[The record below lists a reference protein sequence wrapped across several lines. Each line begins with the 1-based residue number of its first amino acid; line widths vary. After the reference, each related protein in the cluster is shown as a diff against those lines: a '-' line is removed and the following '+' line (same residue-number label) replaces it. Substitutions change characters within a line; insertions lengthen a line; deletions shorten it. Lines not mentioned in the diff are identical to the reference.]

1 MNRLK
6 ELREDIDL
14 RQEDVAKI
22 LGITRGTCA
31 QYELGILNISID
43 NLKKLSSFY
52 NTSIDYILYR
62 TDNRKPYSKINS
74 NNGINRLKEL
84 RNINSKTQKQVSM
97 ELGIP
102 LKSYI
107 KYENSSRSLN
117 IQLLNKLSDYYNTG
131 IDYIVFNTYESKQYK
146 KSIVDWMEK

>member
-1 MNRLK
+1 
-6 ELREDIDL
+6 
-14 RQEDVAKI
+14 
-22 LGITRGTCA
+22 
-31 QYELGILNISID
+31 
-43 NLKKLSSFY
+43 
-52 NTSIDYILYR
+52 
-62 TDNRKPYSKINS
+62 
-74 NNGINRLKEL
+74 
-84 RNINSKTQKQVSM
+84 M

-131 IDYIVFNTYESKQYK
+131 IDYIVFNTDESKPYK